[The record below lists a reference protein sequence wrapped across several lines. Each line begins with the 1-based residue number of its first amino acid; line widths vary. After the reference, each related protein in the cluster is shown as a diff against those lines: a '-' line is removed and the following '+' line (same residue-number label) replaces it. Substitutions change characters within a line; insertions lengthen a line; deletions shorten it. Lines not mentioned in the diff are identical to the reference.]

1 MFCTHNIVLLTSIT
15 RNIITKLYT
24 ATIKCIILLHS
35 KFIKND
41 ELFHYVTQNSVLKV
55 TIRSE

>member
-15 RNIITKLYT
+15 WNIITKLYT

-35 KFIKND
+35 KLFINND
-41 ELFHYVTQNSVLKV
+41 LFHYVTQNSVLKV

>member
-1 MFCTHNIVLLTSIT
+1 MIVLLTWIN

-35 KFIKND
+35 KFFIND
-41 ELFHYVTQNSVLKV
+41 DLFHYVTQNSLLKV